1 MEAELFF
8 NYKVLTMRATFSE
21 IAKEARVDEATNA
34 LFFKEKEIG
43 LVYYRTGWSVEQYQ
57 NQGQDSSDVD
67 KWEAREML
75 EFAMP
80 IKLPS
85 IDY

>member
-43 LVYYRTGWSVEQYQ
+43 LVYYRTGW
-57 NQGQDSSDVD
+57 
-67 KWEAREML
+67 
-75 EFAMP
+75 
-80 IKLPS
+80 
-85 IDY
+85 